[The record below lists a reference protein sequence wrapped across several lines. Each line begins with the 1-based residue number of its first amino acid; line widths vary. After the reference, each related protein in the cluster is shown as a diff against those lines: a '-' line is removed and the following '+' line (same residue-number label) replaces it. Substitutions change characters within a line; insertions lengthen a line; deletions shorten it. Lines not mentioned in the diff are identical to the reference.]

1 MLKNFFK
8 KLFGLERDK
17 IISTIAIEKDNDL
30 EELLL
35 ESGYTFIDNFIIGGN
50 DQALNDNN
58 KYITFKVGMNGEK
71 KYYIKA
77 PNKKDGRLQFKD
89 GRSEEFVTISDL
101 NSLLNNRKSLM
112 FKGEVLKNDS
122 TMYEIS
128 VKDYLKPYEYD
139 VVRSSHIIDKE
150 SFIRI
155 EESTFYLKKGIYQAT
170 KKFQVVGI
178 IPDSMKDEEPKYI
191 GLLSQSSFT
200 INKGEIYENSN
211 SQYVNILSTKKTLDV
226 HNLFIENTDN
236 VLEYLDVRTDC
247 ELNFFFRTLLNSEYK
262 YEKDENFKLFSK
274 LRFSLELSFVK
285 LD

>member
-101 NSLLNNRKSLM
+101 NSLLNNRKILM

-128 VKDYLKPYEYD
+128 AKDYLKPYEYD
-139 VVRSSHIIDKE
+139 VVRSSHIIGQE

-155 EESTFYLKKGIYQAT
+155 EGSTFYLKKGIYMAT
-170 KKFQVVGI
+170 KKFQVLGVI
-178 IPDSMKDEEPKYI
+178 ENSNKNIEPEYVK
-191 GLLSQSSFT
+191 LSVQSSFS
-200 INKGEIYENSN
+200 INKGEIFEGSG
-211 SQYVNILSTKKTLDV
+211 SQYINILRTPQTFDYHNVFVEESDDV
-226 HNLFIENTDN
+226 TD
-236 VLEYLDVRTDC
+236 YLDVKSDC
-247 ELNFFFRTLLNSEYK
+247 ELNFFFKTVMNSENK
-262 YEKDENFKLFSK
+262 YSKNKNYKLFK
-274 LRFSLELSFVK
+274 KIRFGLELKFIK
-285 LD
+285 LS